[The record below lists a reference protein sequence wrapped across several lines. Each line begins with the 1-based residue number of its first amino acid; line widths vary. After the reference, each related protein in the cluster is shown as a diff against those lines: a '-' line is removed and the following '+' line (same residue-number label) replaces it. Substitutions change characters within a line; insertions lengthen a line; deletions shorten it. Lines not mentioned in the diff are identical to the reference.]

1 MSNTLSMTTFF
12 KAKIDSD
19 FKQIATLGAIIWKE
33 HYTPIIGS
41 EQVTYMLDKFQ
52 SESAIKK
59 QIQEGTE
66 YYSIKY
72 QDTGVGYLSFYKKE
86 DSLFL
91 SKLYVLGTERGKGI
105 GKAAMSFLEKK
116 RVKITCKSISLTV
129 NKQNTNS
136 IMAYE
141 KMGFKKTDSI
151 VMDIGNGYVM
161 DDYVM
166 KKEIG

>member
-1 MSNTLSMTTFF
+1 MTTFLI
-12 KAKIDSD
+12 ANSNAD
-19 FKQIATLGAIIWKE
+19 FEQIATLGSIIWTE

-41 EQVTYMLDKFQ
+41 KQVTYMLDKFQ
-52 SESAIKK
+52 SVSAVKK

-66 YYSIKY
+66 YYIIKH
-72 QDTGVGYLSFYKKE
+72 QNSAVGYLSFYKKE

-116 RVKITCKSISLTV
+116 RVEIACKSISLTV
-129 NKQNTNS
+129 NKYNTNS
-136 IMAYE
+136 IKAYE
-141 KMGFKKTDSI
+141 KMGFEKIDSVVI
-151 VMDIGNGYVM
+151 AIGNGYVM

-166 KKEIG
+166 NKEMS

>member
-1 MSNTLSMTTFF
+1 MTTFL
-12 KAKIDSD
+12 KAQTNAD
-19 FKQIATLGAIIWKE
+19 FIQIASLGTIIWTE

-41 EQVTYMLDKFQ
+41 EQVSYMLEKFQ
-52 SESAIKK
+52 SESAVKR
-59 QIQEGTE
+59 QIQEGTD
-66 YYSIKY
+66 YYIIKH
-72 QDTGVGYLSFYKKE
+72 QNITVGYLSFYKKE

-116 RVKITCKSISLTV
+116 RIEITCKSISLTV
-129 NKQNTNS
+129 NKYNTNS
-136 IMAYE
+136 INAYE
-141 KMGFKKTDSI
+141 KMGFEKIDSV

-166 KKEIG
+166 KR

>member
-1 MSNTLSMTTFF
+1 MTTFLI
-12 KAKIDSD
+12 ANTNAD
-19 FKQIATLGAIIWKE
+19 FEQIANLGTIIWTE

-52 SESAIKK
+52 SESAVKK

-66 YYSIKY
+66 YYIIKH
-72 QDTGVGYLSFYKKE
+72 QNTTVGYLSFYKKE

-91 SKLYVLGTERGKGI
+91 SKLYVLGNERGKGI

-116 RVKITCKSISLTV
+116 RVEIACKSISLTV
-129 NKQNTNS
+129 NKYNTNS
-136 IMAYE
+136 IKADE
-141 KMGFKKTDSI
+141 KMGFEKTDSV